1 MTTAIIDSIEACG
14 VLSELRTTTSTTP
27 ESRPPRPA
35 PKLTLGIPGQR
46 PNTKRVGELAEAA
59 FLHKAELLG
68 LKLAKPWGDSNRYDF
83 ILDNGERCLRIQV
96 KATQSINAGE
106 YQVQSTYC
114 DKKKKGKYT
123 AHDVDLLVAYVI
135 PLDLWYVVPVEAF
148 PASASLRFYPEGGVR
163 RPRFEQFREAWHHL
177 RPKRD

>member
-1 MTTAIIDSIEACG
+1 MATGIIESIQACG
-14 VLSELRTTTSTTP
+14 VLCELRNPAPTTP
-27 ESRPPRPA
+27 EPAPA
-35 PKLTLGIPGQR
+35 PKQVLATATAR

-83 ILDNGERCLRIQV
+83 ILDNGQRCLRIQV
-96 KATQSINAGE
+96 KCTQSINARG

-114 DKKKKGKYT
+114 DKKKKAKYT
-123 AHDVDLLVAYVI
+123 AHDVDVLVAYVI

-148 PASASLRFYPEGGVR
+148 PASASLRFYPQGGVR
-163 RPRFEQFREAWHHL
+163 RPRFEQYREAWHHL
-177 RPKRD
+177 RPRKY

>member
-1 MTTAIIDSIEACG
+1 VPHPSALFAEGGIGPTTCPIP
-14 VLSELRTTTSTTP
+14 TS
-27 ESRPPRPA
+27 PA
-35 PKLTLGIPGQR
+35 ASVPQLLVTIPGER

-59 FLHKAELLG
+59 FLHKAEILG

-83 ILDNGERCLRIQV
+83 ILDNGQRCLRIQV
-96 KATQSINAGE
+96 KATQSINAHG

-123 AHDVDLLVAYVI
+123 ARDVDILVAYVI

-148 PASASLRFYPEGGVR
+148 PASASLRFYPQGGVR
-163 RPRFEQFREAWHHL
+163 RPRFEQYREAWHYL
-177 RPKRD
+177 RPK